1 MSNERVILCG
11 DADWP
16 AQGQS
21 LKEPLR
27 LQLSGGEQNVDL
39 RIQDISKRLA
49 ANISKVFLD
58 LLEIA
63 AYVYCADQAITRGG
77 KTDRGFGANWRRQM
91 NFHIPV
97 RQPDIWNSPAIS
109 ECLTRTL
116 GFLSD
121 DFYSFSFAKLK
132 SPPPV
137 EKYFEGLDDPNLQP
151 EEVVL
156 YSGGLDSLTGA
167 VREAVIEKKRALLV
181 SHRASPKIHT
191 KQRILLNELKVRL
204 GLYNES
210 LPSPTYIPVWITKQG
225 AWGGEYTQRTRSFL
239 YAALGATMAHLFGL
253 SRFHMYE
260 NGIVSLNLP
269 ISAQLI
275 GARASRTTHPQV
287 LKGFGEI
294 ISLIMEKPFRVENP
308 FLWKTRSEVVKF
320 LGETGC
326 ADLIKSSVS
335 CSHVREMTTLHTHCG
350 KCSQCIDRRFAVLAS
365 GYGDYEPSEMYKV
378 DLLTGARE
386 TLEDRTMLES
396 YIRTATEVTRMSEI
410 EFFSHFGEASRVF
423 SYLEGTAD
431 ENAAKILDLHKR
443 HAGQICEVIDGA
455 IKNHVK
461 EIREGTLP
469 SSCLLIL
476 ALPEA
481 YRRSAE
487 IPTDKMDKS
496 RNIFRKEGD
505 VWRIVYDGEEKT
517 LKHIKGL
524 SYLAILLRNPRRS
537 LHVFD
542 MVQEVGG
549 SPYSEQIEI
558 FKQMGR
564 EKWEEEGL
572 SLSRPKEL
580 ADKAYKAVYIA
591 IQRSLE
597 KIKKEHPALGQHLK
611 NSIKIGY
618 SCYYTP
624 NKLTPWEL

>member
-1 MSNERVILCG
+1 MSNERGILCG
-11 DADWP
+11 DADCP
-16 AQGQS
+16 AQWQG
-21 LKEPLR
+21 LKEPVR
-27 LQLSGGEQNVDL
+27 LQLSGGQQNVDL
-39 RIQDISKRLA
+39 RIQDISKKFA
-49 ANISKVFLD
+49 ANISDVFID

-63 AYVYCADQAITRGG
+63 AYVYCADQAVTRGG
-77 KTDRGFGANWRRQM
+77 KTDRGVGANWRRHLR
-91 NFHIPV
+91 FHIPV
-97 RQPDIWNSPAIS
+97 RRPDVWSSPAIS
-109 ECLTRTL
+109 ECLSRPL

-121 DFYSFSFAKLK
+121 DFYNFTFTKLTT
-132 SPPPV
+132 PQPF
-137 EKYFEGLDDPNLQP
+137 EKYLEGLDNPNLQP

-156 YSGGLDSLTGA
+156 YSGGLDSLAGA
-167 VREAVIEKKRALLV
+167 VQEAVIEKKRALLV

-191 KQRILLNELKVRL
+191 KQRILFNELLVRL
-204 GLYNES
+204 GDN
-210 LPSPTYIPVWITKQG
+210 PFPTHIPVWITKQG

-239 YAALGATMAHLFGL
+239 YASLGATMAHLFGL
-253 SRFHMYE
+253 PRVRMYE

-275 GARASRTTHPQV
+275 GTRASRTTHPQV
-287 LKGFGEI
+287 LKGFGEL
-294 ISLIMEKPFRVENP
+294 ISLITEKPFQVENP
-308 FLWKTRSEVVKF
+308 FLWKTRAEVVRL
-320 LGETGC
+320 LGEAEC
-326 ADLIKSSVS
+326 ADLIRFAVS

-396 YIRTATEVTRMSEI
+396 YVRTATDVAKMSEM

-423 SYLEGTAD
+423 SHLEGTAD

-443 HAGQICEVIDGA
+443 HAGQICEVIDNA
-455 IKNHVK
+455 IQNHVR

-476 ALPEA
+476 ALPEP
-481 YRRSAE
+481 YRKSAE
-487 IPTDKMDKS
+487 ITPEEMDKS
-496 RNIFRKEGD
+496 RNTFRKEGD
-505 VWRIVYDGEEKT
+505 VWRIVYDGEQKS

-542 MVQEVGG
+542 LVQELGE
-549 SPYSEQIEI
+549 SPYTEQIED
-558 FKQMGR
+558 FKKMGR

-580 ADKAYKAVYIA
+580 ADKARKAVYIA

-597 KIKKEHPALGQHLK
+597 KIEKEHPALGQHLK
-611 NSIKIGY
+611 NSIKTSY
-618 SCYYTP
+618 SCSYTP
-624 NKLTPWEL
+624 DKPIPWEL

>member
-1 MSNERVILCG
+1 MSNERGILCG

-16 AQGQS
+16 AQGHGS
-21 LKEPLR
+21 KEPVRLR
-27 LQLSGGEQNVDL
+27 LSGGQQNVNL

-49 ANISKVFLD
+49 ANISKGFLD
-58 LLEIA
+58 LMEIA
-63 AYVYCADQAITRGG
+63 AYIYCADQAVTRGG
-77 KTDRGFGANWRRQM
+77 KTDKGVGTKWRRHLR
-91 NFHIPV
+91 FHIAV

-109 ECLTRTL
+109 ECLSNTL

-121 DFYSFSFAKLK
+121 DFYSFTFAKLK
-132 SPPPV
+132 SPPSL
-137 EKYFEGLDDPNLQP
+137 EQYFEGMGDPNLQP

-156 YSGGLDSLTGA
+156 YSGGLDSLSGA

-181 SHRASPKIHT
+181 SHRTAPKILT
-191 KQRILLNELKVRL
+191 KQRDLFNQLFVQLAFDTNPV
-204 GLYNES
+204 
-210 LPSPTYIPVWITKQG
+210 PTHIPVWITKKG
-225 AWGGEYTQRTRSFL
+225 AWGAEYTQRTRSFL
-239 YAALGATMAHLFGL
+239 YTALGATLAHLFGL
-253 SRFHMYE
+253 PRIRMYE

-287 LKGFGEI
+287 LKGFGDLV
-294 ISLIMEKPFRVENP
+294 SLITEKPFQVENP
-308 FLWKTRSEVVKF
+308 FLWKTRAEVVKL

-326 ADLIKSSVS
+326 EDLIKSSVS

-365 GYGDYEPSEMYKV
+365 GYGDCEPSEMYKV

-386 TLEDRTMLES
+386 TQEDRTMLES
-396 YIRTATEVTRMSEI
+396 YVRTATEVAKMSEI

-423 SYLEGTAD
+423 SHLEGTAD

-455 IKNHVK
+455 IQNHVK

-469 SSCLLIL
+469 PTCLLIL
-476 ALPEA
+476 SLPEA

-487 IPTDKMDKS
+487 APAEEIEKS

-505 VWRIVYDGEEKT
+505 VWRIVYDGEEKSI
-517 LKHIKGL
+517 KHIKGL
-524 SYLAILLRNPRRS
+524 SYLAILIRNPKRS

-542 MVQEVGG
+542 LVIEVGD
-549 SPYSEQIEI
+549 SPYTEQIEN

-572 SLSRPKEL
+572 SLTRPKEL
-580 ADKAYKAVYIA
+580 ADKARKAVSIA
-591 IQRSLE
+591 IRRSLE
-597 KIKKEHPALGQHLK
+597 SIEKKHPALGRHLK
-611 NSIKIGY
+611 NSIKTSY
-618 SCYYTP
+618 SCSYNP
-624 NKLTPWEL
+624 DKPISWEL

>member
-11 DADWP
+11 DAVWP
-16 AQGQS
+16 AQQQG
-21 LKEPLR
+21 LKEPIC
-27 LQLSGGEQNVDL
+27 LQLSGSQPNIDL
-39 RIQDISKRLA
+39 RIQDISKRFA
-49 ANISKVFLD
+49 ANISDVFID

-63 AYVYCADQAITRGG
+63 TYIYCADQAVTRGG
-77 KTDRGFGANWRRQM
+77 KTDKGVGANWRRHLR
-91 NFHIPV
+91 FFIPV
-97 RQPDIWNSPAIS
+97 RRPDVWNSPAIS
-109 ECLTRTL
+109 ECLSRTL

-121 DFYSFSFAKLK
+121 DFYNFTFAELK
-132 SPPPV
+132 NPPPF
-137 EKYFEGLDDPNLQP
+137 EKYFEGLDNPNLQP
-151 EEVVL
+151 PEELVL
-156 YSGGLDSLTGA
+156 YSGGLDSLAGA

-181 SHRASPKIHT
+181 SHRASPKILA
-191 KQRILLNELKVRL
+191 KQLALFKDLTFRL
-204 GLYNES
+204 GLGDN
-210 LPSPTYIPVWITKQG
+210 PVPTHVPVWITKHG

-239 YAALGATMAHLFGL
+239 YCALGATLAHLFGL
-253 SRFHMYE
+253 PMIRMYE
-260 NGIVSLNLP
+260 NGIVSFNLP

-287 LKGFGEI
+287 LKGFGDL
-294 ISLIMEKPFRVENP
+294 ISLITEKPFQVENP
-308 FLWKTRSEVVKF
+308 FLWKTRAEVVRF
-320 LGETGC
+320 LGENGC

-335 CSHVREMTTLHTHCG
+335 CSHVREMTTLHSHCG

-396 YIRTATEVTRMSEI
+396 YVRTATEVARMSEI

-423 SYLEGTAD
+423 SHLEGTAD

-443 HAGQICEVIDGA
+443 HAGQICDVIDSA
-455 IKNHVK
+455 IQNHVK

-487 IPTDKMDKS
+487 IPTDEMAKS

-505 VWRIVYDGEEKT
+505 VWRIVYDGEEKSI
-517 LKHIKGL
+517 KHTKGL

-542 MVQEVGG
+542 LIQEVGG
-549 SPYSEQIEI
+549 SPYSDQIEI
-558 FKQMGR
+558 FKQMDR

-580 ADKAYKAVYIA
+580 VDKARKAVHIA
-591 IQRSLE
+591 IQRSLK
-597 KIKKEHPALGQHLK
+597 KIKRLCP
-611 NSIKIGY
+611 
-618 SCYYTP
+618 
-624 NKLTPWEL
+624 

>member
-1 MSNERVILCG
+1 MRNERVILCG

-16 AQGQS
+16 SQVQG
-21 LKEPLR
+21 LKEPVR
-27 LQLSGGEQNVDL
+27 LQLSGGQQNVEL

-49 ANISKVFLD
+49 ANISKVFFD

-63 AYVYCADQAITRGG
+63 TYVYCADQAVTRGG
-77 KTDRGFGANWRRQM
+77 QTDMGMGEKWRRHLG
-91 NFHIPV
+91 FLIAV

-109 ECLTRTL
+109 ECLSRTL

-121 DFYSFSFAKLK
+121 DFYSFTFAKLK

-137 EKYFEGLDDPNLQP
+137 EKYFEGLDYTGLRPQ
-151 EEVVL
+151 EVVL
-156 YSGGLDSLTGA
+156 YSGGLDSLAGA
-167 VREAVIEKKRALLV
+167 VRESVLEKKRALLV
-181 SHRASPKIHT
+181 SHRASPKILA
-191 KQRILLNELKVRL
+191 KQLALFKDLTIRL
-204 GLYNES
+204 GLGDN
-210 LPSPTYIPVWITKQG
+210 PVPTHVPVWITKHG

-239 YAALGATMAHLFGL
+239 YCALGATLAHLFGL
-253 SRFHMYE
+253 PRIRMYE

-287 LKGFGEI
+287 LKGFGDL
-294 ISLIMEKPFRVENP
+294 ISLITEKPFQVENP
-308 FLWKTRSEVVKF
+308 FLWKTRAEVVRF
-320 LGETGC
+320 LGENGC

-335 CSHVREMTTLHTHCG
+335 CSHVREMTTLHSHCG

-396 YIRTATEVTRMSEI
+396 YVRTATEVARMSEI

-423 SYLEGTAD
+423 SHLEGTAD

-443 HAGQICEVIDGA
+443 HAGQICDVIDGA

-487 IPTDKMDKS
+487 IPTDEMAKS

-505 VWRIVYDGEEKT
+505 VWRIVYDGEEKSI
-517 LKHIKGL
+517 KHTKGL

-542 MVQEVGG
+542 LIQEVGG
-549 SPYSEQIEI
+549 SPYSDQIEI
-558 FKQMGR
+558 FKQMDR

-580 ADKAYKAVYIA
+580 VDKARKAVHIA
-591 IQRSLE
+591 IQRSLK

-611 NSIKIGY
+611 NSIKISY
-618 SCYYTP
+618 SCSYTP
-624 NKLTPWEL
+624 NKPTPWEL